1 MANRALNP
9 GMIDKRSVRRQKLD
23 RMRRYRFIY
32 VLMIPALV
40 WLIWLPFTRTLWTAW
55 I

>member
-9 GMIDKRSVRRQKLD
+9 GVIDKRGVRRQKLD

-32 VLMIPALV
+32 VLMIPV
-40 WLIWLPFTRTLWTAW
+40 WPIS
-55 I
+55 